1 MLCNKSDYFIEMN
14 DFQGYETFK
23 NTVGLKDSCLLDKE
37 RERVLTLCTG
47 EEFAK
52 VMFLV
57 I

>member
-1 MLCNKSDYFIEMN
+1 MN